1 MSWANRKKSVHNAHY
16 VANWMKVVTN
26 NRIGLKLTW
35 QTFKVR
41 KQTSYHTG
49 MTNDEKIG
57 PITFDFLASSTIIIY
72 TDP

>member
-1 MSWANRKKSVHNAHY
+1 
-16 VANWMKVVTN
+16 MKVVTN